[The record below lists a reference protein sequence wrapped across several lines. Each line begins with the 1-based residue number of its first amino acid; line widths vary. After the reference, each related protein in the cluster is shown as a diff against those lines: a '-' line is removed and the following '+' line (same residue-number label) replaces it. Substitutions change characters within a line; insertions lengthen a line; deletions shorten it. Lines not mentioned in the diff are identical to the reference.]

1 MERNNGKKTVVILIA
16 VVLFFVIIGN
26 IFKPVGNL
34 FSYAGDIIVTPFQQ
48 LGDWSSKKIGGI
60 VNYFGSKTSLEQEN
74 AQLKEEI
81 SALKQDLRD
90 FEEYKTENE
99 QLRSA
104 LKLKSVYRKY
114 ETVGGNIIAK
124 EPGNWFNTFTID
136 RGSADGIKVDCAVVN
151 GDGLI
156 GRVAKVNLTTS
167 VVVGII
173 DPWSKVSAV
182 NSRTGELVIC
192 VRGDIN
198 LSEKGE
204 CRLEYIDPDI
214 EIGDV
219 VVTSGITDIYP
230 KNIAIGKVKEIHQ
243 SENEL
248 NSFAVIEPA
257 VNFSKIR
264 EAFVLVPK

>member
-1 MERNNGKKTVVILIA
+1 MGDNRGKKTVV
-16 VVLFFVIIGN
+16 VVIISVIFLVIIGN
-26 IFKPVGNL
+26 IFKPVGNM
-34 FSYAGDIIVTPFQQ
+34 FSYAGDIIVTPFQR
-48 LGDWSSKKIGGI
+48 LGNWSSEKIGGI
-60 VNYFGSKTSLEQEN
+60 VNFFGSKSSLEKEN
-74 AQLKEEI
+74 IELKEEI
-81 SALKQDLRD
+81 SQLKQDLRD
-90 FEEYKTENE
+90 FEQYKTENE
-99 QLRSA
+99 ELRSA
-104 LKLKSVYRKY
+104 LKLKDVYRKY
-114 ETVGGNIIAK
+114 NTIGGNIIAK

-136 RGSADGIKVDCAVVN
+136 RGSADGIKVDSAVVN

-156 GRVAKVNLTTS
+156 GRVAKVNRNS
-167 VVVGII
+167 AVIVGII

-214 EIGDV
+214 ENGDV

-230 KNIAIGKVKEIHQ
+230 KNITIGKVKEIHQ

-248 NSFAVIEPA
+248 NSYAVIEPA